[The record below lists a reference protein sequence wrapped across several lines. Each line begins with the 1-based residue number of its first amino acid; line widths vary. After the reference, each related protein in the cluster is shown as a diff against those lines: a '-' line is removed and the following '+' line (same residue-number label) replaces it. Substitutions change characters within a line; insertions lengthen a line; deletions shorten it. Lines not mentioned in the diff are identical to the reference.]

1 MTEQDKAWDALVKM
15 ARDSIEDSKKDV
27 YNGLLSCAPEE
38 AILAADAELTSLR
51 ARIEV
56 LEKAV
61 IDIDEAMRGDYHRE
75 GTKIRI
81 VVTQESLNK
90 FRAALDA
97 LKEGK

>member
-56 LEKAV
+56 LEKAAEYAEHHPNCGYTF
-61 IDIDEAMRGDYHRE
+61 DH
-75 GTKIRI
+75 
-81 VVTQESLNK
+81 VTQTGEMVGCTCGLS
-90 FRAALDA
+90 AALDA
-97 LKEGK
+97 LKEGKG